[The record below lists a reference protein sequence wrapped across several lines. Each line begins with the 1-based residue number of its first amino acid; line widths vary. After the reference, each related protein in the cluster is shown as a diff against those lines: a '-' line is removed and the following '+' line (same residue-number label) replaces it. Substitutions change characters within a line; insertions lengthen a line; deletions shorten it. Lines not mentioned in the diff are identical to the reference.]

1 MSDRDPLQTLW
12 TQQKEEEFTM
22 SLADV
27 QNRASTFQSTI
38 RRRNLIEYL
47 AAALVVGIFAW
58 MVVIIPVPVVQIGAA
73 MIAAGAVYVAYKLH
87 TLAGAGEPDMAQSVV
102 TFHRAEL
109 VRQRDALKSVWRWYL
124 APFIPGALV
133 FVGGTQFS
141 SDINMPLVARLLG
154 LGTSLGIFA
163 VIFGGIFWL
172 NQRAAKKLDAEIVQL
187 DEVEG

>member
-87 TLAGAGEPDMAQSVV
+87 TLAGAGKPDMAQSVV

-124 APFIPGALV
+124 APFIPGVLV

>member
-87 TLAGAGEPDMAQSVV
+87 TLAGAGEL
-102 TFHRAEL
+102 R
-109 VRQRDALKSVWRWYL
+109 
-124 APFIPGALV
+124 
-133 FVGGTQFS
+133 
-141 SDINMPLVARLLG
+141 
-154 LGTSLGIFA
+154 
-163 VIFGGIFWL
+163 
-172 NQRAAKKLDAEIVQL
+172 
-187 DEVEG
+187 

>member
-124 APFIPGALV
+124 APFIPGVLV

>member
-58 MVVIIPVPVVQIGAA
+58 MVVIIPVSVVQIGAA
-73 MIAAGAVYVAYKLH
+73 MIAAYNITRMQTAGFHDMVDRMGARRLSARRWC
-87 TLAGAGEPDMAQSVV
+87 SSC
-102 TFHRAEL
+102 
-109 VRQRDALKSVWRWYL
+109 QR
-124 APFIPGALV
+124 
-133 FVGGTQFS
+133 
-141 SDINMPLVARLLG
+141 
-154 LGTSLGIFA
+154 
-163 VIFGGIFWL
+163 
-172 NQRAAKKLDAEIVQL
+172 
-187 DEVEG
+187 